1 MTNAL
6 STRQACIIMFISII
20 CNKMLSLNSIIAFDC
35 LNDTWIVFAI
45 SFVIEFLFILI
56 FLYLIKIIDKPIL
69 QYVKEKFGKVVST
82 ILALLIA
89 FLFLLKTTEVM
100 VDIYLFFVQLI
111 YTEINRILFVICF
124 ITIVYYFGSRK
135 LRSLGR
141 TAEILLVLIV
151 SSIILSF
158 FISIKSFDIEKLL
171 PIFNTNFRVIWH
183 NILSHNLW
191 FGDFMILFYIIGNIK
206 REKCTTKSIIWTH
219 VLSFLV
225 VVVCVILFTCAF
237 GNTASMHR
245 VSLIDITEF
254 SPRLTAQGRFNWIVY
269 ITFPIAL
276 VLGLGIY
283 SNYVTMSF
291 KFFVRDNVKSKNTIS
306 AAITTACVLA
316 ICIIF
321 RFTYTA
327 FYNFVTGYM
336 QYFIL
341 VIQYVIPIVLLNIIL
356 IKKSIDSKKEN
367 KMLGEMYRLNKIEN
381 LKIQTKIQ
389 KNNKKTLKN
398 SKNFDNFEINM
409 KNIDNK
415 PRVKSNKRQEVK
427 V

>member
-111 YTEINRILFVICF
+111 YTEINRILFIVCF